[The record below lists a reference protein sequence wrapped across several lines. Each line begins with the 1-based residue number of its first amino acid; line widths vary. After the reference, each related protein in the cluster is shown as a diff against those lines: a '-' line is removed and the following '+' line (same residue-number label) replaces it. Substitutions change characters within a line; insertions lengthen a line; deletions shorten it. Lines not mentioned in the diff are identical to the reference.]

1 MMNVQVY
8 IKGVD
13 GAFEQIELFKDES
26 VTLTQSIQNIKDISK
41 IFTDFTKTF
50 NVPASKI
57 NNRILKHFY
66 SADVSSYNLGI
77 KLECKLYLNHQF
89 FRKGKIQLEGATMK
103 YNKAHTYKLTFF
115 GDTIKLPDLI
125 GDDTLQSLTYL
136 SYIDFIYNPTTVKAY
151 LQDGLDIT
159 ANGETFTDAIVIPL
173 ISHTKRL
180 FYDSSADVSDTG
192 NLHYGGSQ
200 NKGVLYND
208 LKPAIRLHYII
219 RAIEDKYKINFDSQF
234 FNPTN
239 NVYYDLYM
247 WMHVNKGKLLV
258 NTADISQAP
267 RIPVRDFQ
275 NVSNTQWRKD
285 DRAENG
291 NYVGNDYWQFREA
304 QEVDR
309 RWTYD
314 ININTQNTNYNVF
327 VYMNGAL
334 HNNTALYNVSGNQ
347 RLTAYTGGITG
358 TGGASANL
366 NNFNGRFQIFI
377 QSTEDA
383 DFQFNVSLA
392 ESQYTLSS
400 QAGEESTGEWLNID
414 ITTFQ
419 GYATSSDD
427 VVFNGATQ
435 IPDINVMDFLTGLFK
450 MFNLT
455 AYIDDNDIINVT
467 PLDTFYANSK
477 NTWNI
482 TEYLDT
488 TGSDVSK
495 TTPYKSLKFQ
505 YEGLDTF
512 FAKHHK
518 AFFGTDWGTEMYDN
532 ESRLEGET
540 YEVSIPFEHH
550 KFERLIDAGNN
561 QPTDVQWGWSVDDDL
576 NSYVGMPLIFYPHK
590 ITSGTAIS
598 FQESQATKESITNY
612 YVPLNHRLPTTD
624 SQTLHFSLEPS
635 EYAIGVDQIPFTKS
649 LYGEYYDTYVRDT
662 FNARRRLYNF
672 KAYLPLRILL
682 NLTLADRVVIYGTLY
697 KINTLKTNFATG
709 LSTLELIN
717 DVSQFKL
724 TVNQEEL
731 ADDVSQPYLTVDSV
745 QVTVDNVP
753 TV

>member
-1 MMNVQVY
+1 MNVQVY
-8 IKGVD
+8 IKGVE

-89 FRKGKIQLEGATMK
+89 FRKGKIALEGATMK
-103 YNKAHTYKLTFF
+103 GNKAHTYKLTFF

-136 SYIDFIYNPTTVKAY
+136 SYIDFIYNATTVKTY

-159 ANGETFTDAIVIPL
+159 ANGETFTDALVIPL

-180 FYDSSADVSDTG
+180 FYDSSADVADTG

-200 NKGVLYND
+200 NKGVLFND
-208 LKPAIRLHYII
+208 LKPAIRVHFLI

-239 NVYYDLYM
+239 SVYYDLYM

-258 NTADISQAP
+258 NSADISQAP
-267 RIPVRDFQ
+267 RIPVKDFQ
-275 NVSNTQWRKD
+275 NVSNTEWRRD
-285 DRAENG
+285 DRADNG
-291 NYVGNDYWQFREA
+291 NYVGNDYWQFRDA

-314 ININTQNTNYNVF
+314 INITTQNTNYNVF
-327 VYMNGAL
+327 VYLNGAL
-334 HNNTALYNVSGNQ
+334 HNSTALYNVSGNQ

-358 TGGASANL
+358 TGGAANL
-366 NNFNGRFQIFI
+366 NNFNGRFQVFI

-383 DFQFNVSLA
+383 NFEFNISLA

-400 QAGEESTGEWLNID
+400 QEGQETVGEWVNID
-414 ITTFQ
+414 VTTFS

-435 IPDINVMDFLTGLFK
+435 VPDINVMDFLTGLFK

-482 TEYLDT
+482 TDYLDT
-488 TGSDVSK
+488 TSSEVSK

-540 YEVSIPFEHH
+540 YEVSVPFEHH
-550 KFERLIDAGNN
+550 KFERLIDAGTNGI
-561 QPTDVQWGWSVDDDL
+561 TDIQWGWSVDDDL
-576 NSYVGMPLIFYPHK
+576 NSYVGMPLMFYPHK

-598 FQESQATKESITNY
+598 FQETESTKESLTNY
-612 YVPLNHRLPTTD
+612 YIPLNHRLPTTD

-635 EYAIGVDQIPFTKS
+635 EYAIGVDQTPFTKS
-649 LYGEYYDTYVRDT
+649 LYSEYYDTYVRDT

-672 KAYLPLRILL
+672 RAYLPLRILL
-682 NLTLADRVVIYGTLY
+682 NLTLADRVVIYDTIY

-724 TVNQEEL
+724 TINQEEL
-731 ADDVSQPYLTVDSV
+731 ADDVSQPYLTVDTTA
-745 QVTVDNVP
+745 VTVDNVP